1 MTSLDVG
8 VNILKSGNKTSV
20 VTLGVDN
27 ASIASDV
34 PGVVP
39 RLVGEI
45 PIPKDGTTV
54 GACGCA
60 VGSSVGVATVVSG
73 CICDIPGETV
83 TE

>member
-8 VNILKSGNKTSV
+8 ISKPGNKTSV

-34 PGVVP
+34 PGVVS

-60 VGSSVGVATVVSG
+60 VGSAVGGTTVVSG
-73 CICDIPGETV
+73 CICEIPGETV